1 MNEKILRTHLERRAV
16 VYLRQSTMKQVHE
29 HRESTARQYDLRERA
44 VALGWRTGQ
53 VDVIDDD
60 LGQSGTSTHARDG
73 FQRLAEEVA
82 HGRVGAIFSLEVSR
96 LARSSADWHHL
107 LDLCG
112 LADVVIVDEQAVYTP
127 RDYNDRLLLGLKGT
141 MSEAELYWMRLRLH
155 GGQISKARRGEY
167 AFLPPAGYEWDAA
180 SSRFRLDPDE
190 NVQRAVGLVF
200 ERFRL
205 EGSAYGVARYFARHG
220 LKLPARIPA
229 GRDLRWGPIRHS
241 LLVSMLHN
249 PIYAGAY
256 AYGRNEHRLGLVDGQ
271 KRRRQRKLPQN
282 EWKVC
287 LRDHHPGYI
296 SWDEFMANQ
305 DKLHQNRPKPE
316 AHQRG
321 AAREGTALL
330 QGLVLCGRCGHRMHV
345 QYAGNAR
352 RPIYQC
358 RAVVGAEQCYV
369 VPAKAVDTA
378 VVRLF
383 LETVKPPE
391 IELGLAVVREA
402 ERQASDIDRQWK
414 LRLERAQYE
423 ARLCERRYKAVDP
436 DNRVVAR
443 TLEREWNDKLEAVE
457 QLERERDEVRRR
469 EKIELTDQDR
479 ARILELAKNLSVV
492 WNASTTNNAER
503 KTLLR
508 MLVREVT
515 VSRVDVPSMMT
526 RVQVLWQTGAVSD
539 FTIERK
545 DRYSARATPPQAVAF
560 IRESFANKTDEWIAA
575 ALNRRNLLTGAGMPW
590 SPEGVHR
597 VRYQYQWFHLPRK
610 LEHVTTPDQDGF
622 YSAHAIAARFGV
634 KPSTVLGWARSGI
647 ITPAKPGS
655 PGRPYRFR
663 LDAALLKQLE
673 IEKQK
678 QEQRR
683 TGTSRSV
690 R

>member
-1 MNEKILRTHLERRAV
+1 M
-16 VYLRQSTMKQVHE
+16 
-29 HRESTARQYDLRERA
+29 
-44 VALGWRTGQ
+44 
-53 VDVIDDD
+53 IDDD

-180 SSRFRLDPDE
+180 ASRFRLDSDE

-205 EGSAYGVARYFARHG
+205 EGSAYGVARYFVRHG
-220 LKLPARIPA
+220 LKLPARMA
-229 GRDLRWGPIRHS
+229 SGRELRWGPIRQA
-241 LLVSMLHN
+241 LILSMLHN

-256 AYGRNEHRLGLVDGQ
+256 AYGRIEYRLGLVDGQ

-282 EWKVC
+282 DWKVC
-287 LRDHHPGYI
+287 LRDRHPGYI
-296 SWDEFMANQ
+296 SWEEFMANQ
-305 DKLHQNRPKPE
+305 DKLYQNRTKPE

-321 AAREGTALL
+321 AAREGSALL

-345 QYAGNAR
+345 EYCGSSR

-358 RAVVGAEQCYV
+358 RSIVGAQQCYV
-369 VPAKAVDTA
+369 VPAKAVDKA
-378 VVRLF
+378 VVQLF

-443 TLEREWNDKLEAVE
+443 TLERDWNDKLEAIE
-457 QLERERDEVRRR
+457 QLEREREEVRRR
-469 EKIELTDQDR
+469 EKIEPTDHDR

-492 WNASTTNNAER
+492 WNAPTTSNAER
-503 KTLLR
+503 KNLLR
-508 MLVREVT
+508 MLVRDVT
-515 VSRVDVPSMMT
+515 VSRVDIPTAMT

-539 FTIERK
+539 FAVERK
-545 DRYSARATPPQAVAF
+545 DRYTGRATPPQAIAF
-560 IRESFANKTDEWIAA
+560 IRESFLDKTDEWIAA
-575 ALNRRNLLTGAGMPW
+575 ELNRRNLLTGAGMPW
-590 SPEGVHR
+590 TPQGVHR
-597 VRYQYQWFHLPRK
+597 VRYQYQWFRSPRK
-610 LEHVTTPDQDGF
+610 LEHATAPDRSCL
-622 YSAHAIAARFGV
+622 YSAHAIAARFGI
-634 KPSTVLGWARSGI
+634 KPSTVLAWARSGI
-647 ITPAKPGS
+647 ITPAERGS
-655 PGRPYRFR
+655 PGHPYRFR
-663 LDAALLKQLE
+663 LDAALLKELE
-673 IEKQK
+673 MEKQK
-678 QEQRR
+678 LVQRR
-683 TGTSRSV
+683 TATTSSARQETPSSRTASATSSKQGPRV
-690 R
+690 P